1 MAELDLM
8 KLLRDE
14 NNTGIV
20 RVIDVFED
28 TQKILVVMECV
39 EGGNLYQWIKEN
51 QRAPESV
58 LRFIFQQICQ
68 GVELIHSRGIVH
80 RDIKLENILVH
91 YPDIR

>member
-28 TQKILVVMECV
+28 TQKI
-39 EGGNLYQWIKEN
+39 
-51 QRAPESV
+51 
-58 LRFIFQQICQ
+58 
-68 GVELIHSRGIVH
+68 
-80 RDIKLENILVH
+80 
-91 YPDIR
+91 

>member
-14 NNTGIV
+14 SHTGIV

-39 EGGNLYQWIKEN
+39 EGGSLYQWIKDN
-51 QRAPESV
+51 LSAPESL
-58 LRFIFQQICQ
+58 LRFIFRQIC
-68 GVELIHSRGIVH
+68 
-80 RDIKLENILVH
+80 
-91 YPDIR
+91 

>member
-39 EGGNLYQWIKEN
+39 EGGNLYQWIKDN
-51 QRAPESV
+51 MRAPEDV
-58 LRFIFQQICQ
+58 LRFVFKQIC
-68 GVELIHSRGIVH
+68 
-80 RDIKLENILVH
+80 
-91 YPDIR
+91 